1 MAPLLKTYTP
11 NCVIM
16 YNNNEFMQ
24 SIRGAEFRIMTFE
37 TITKERLMSTDEK
50 IASVQASFA
59 MEDMILTAEE
69 LERGRMIIENKVDV
83 EDVVREITSR
93 YVSVG

>member
-1 MAPLLKTYTP
+1 M
-11 NCVIM
+11 I
-16 YNNNEFMQ
+16 
-24 SIRGAEFRIMTFE
+24 FE

-69 LERGRMIIENKVDV
+69 LERGRMIIENKVAV

>member
-1 MAPLLKTYTP
+1 
-11 NCVIM
+11 
-16 YNNNEFMQ
+16 
-24 SIRGAEFRIMTFE
+24 
-37 TITKERLMSTDEK
+37 MSTDEK

-59 MEDMILTAEE
+59 MEDLILTPEE
-69 LERGRMIIENKVDV
+69 LERGRMIIENKIDV

>member
-1 MAPLLKTYTP
+1 MDSVLRNFRVFKGMGYKKMEFTP
-11 NCVIM
+11 IK
-16 YNNNEFMQ
+16 E
-24 SIRGAEFRIMTFE
+24 ERIMT
-37 TITKERLMSTDEK
+37 TDEK
-50 IASVQASFA
+50 IASVSASFA

>member
-1 MAPLLKTYTP
+1 
-11 NCVIM
+11 
-16 YNNNEFMQ
+16 
-24 SIRGAEFRIMTFE
+24 
-37 TITKERLMSTDEK
+37 MSTDEK

-69 LERGRMIIENKVDV
+69 LERERMIIEDKVDV

>member
-1 MAPLLKTYTP
+1 M
-11 NCVIM
+11 I
-16 YNNNEFMQ
+16 F
-24 SIRGAEFRIMTFE
+24 S

-69 LERGRMIIENKVDV
+69 LERGRMIIENKIDV

>member
-1 MAPLLKTYTP
+1 MFIYGDEYRRM
-11 NCVIM
+11 NIM
-16 YNNNEFMQ
+16 P
-24 SIRGAEFRIMTFE
+24 II
-37 TITKERLMSTDEK
+37 KERRMSTDEK

-69 LERGRMIIENKVDV
+69 LERGRMIIENKIDV

>member
-1 MAPLLKTYTP
+1 
-11 NCVIM
+11 
-16 YNNNEFMQ
+16 
-24 SIRGAEFRIMTFE
+24 MTFE

-69 LERGRMIIENKVDV
+69 IERGRMIIEDKVDV